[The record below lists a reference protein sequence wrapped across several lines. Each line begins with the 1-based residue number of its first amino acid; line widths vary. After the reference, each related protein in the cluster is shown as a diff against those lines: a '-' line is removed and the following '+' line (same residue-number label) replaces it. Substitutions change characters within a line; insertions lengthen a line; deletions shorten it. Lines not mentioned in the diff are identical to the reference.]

1 MKSETLQKMREISSY
16 ETVLKKKMRASNL
29 INLQHKDKF

>member
-16 ETVLKKKMRASNL
+16 ETVLKKMRVSNL